1 MYVYIYMCVCVYIH
15 TYIYIMSINEPFW
28 NFEVFFPPRWPLDK
42 ILFKG
47 GQAALT
53 EKEGLGAALCWA
65 SVTAA
70 LLRRDN
76 AQQQAKHGF
85 LWI

>member
-1 MYVYIYMCVCVYIH
+1 MIKKKH
-15 TYIYIMSINEPFW
+15 LS
-28 NFEVFFPPRWPLDK
+28 FPRYRPLPP
-42 ILFKG
+42 G
-47 GQAALT
+47 GHAALT

-76 AQQQAKHGF
+76 AQQQARLSRGT
-85 LWI
+85 